1 MRKDQKAGFV
11 KNLVVMESVADDLK
25 AAAQEVQLTVYSFD
39 EVMSKGQ
46 SSYRPFDAPD
56 AEHVYI
62 FSYTSGTT
70 GDSKGAK
77 LNHKNVINMV
87 ECTEDLT
94 RVNG

>member
-1 MRKDQKAGFV
+1 
-11 KNLVVMESVADDLK
+11 MESVADDLRV
-25 AAAQEVQLTVYSFD
+25 AAQEVQLIVYSFD
-39 EVMSKGQ
+39 EVMAKGQ
-46 SSYRPFDAPD
+46 SSTMPFEEPD
-56 AEHVYI
+56 SEHVYI

-77 LNHKNVINMV
+77 LNHRNVINMV